1 MLLAISR
8 ILLSL
13 TLGLNGSAALQ
24 TSAATPADEE
34 KSPVAEVEQTADE
47 EQTKTDAGDEPQ
59 RWLLRYQFR
68 DGQQL
73 RYVSDQ
79 ESTVDAQAGGARK
92 TDVSK
97 VKQQR
102 LFTVNE
108 VTDEEVA
115 HLVMQFEHV
124 RMQIQ
129 SDDKPPVVFD
139 TSMAADEVPKLFQQ
153 AAHRLGGSAAKY
165 RLTTT
170 GLTASSGDSDSAVE
184 TEFVDANSFLIP
196 LPEAE
201 VAIGDTW
208 KVESKVK
215 VRVTAEISRH
225 VVILRTFRLK
235 DVRDGIASIS
245 FDSSVMS
252 RTPSVTVRAQL
263 IQATPKGDVEFDIE
277 RGLML
282 KREIRFDQTVL
293 GALGPQTVLASWG
306 KTTERLLDTPEPA
319 TTSSR

>member
-1 MLLAISR
+1 
-8 ILLSL
+8 
-13 TLGLNGSAALQ
+13 
-24 TSAATPADEE
+24 
-34 KSPVAEVEQTADE
+34 
-47 EQTKTDAGDEPQ
+47 
-59 RWLLRYQFR
+59 
-68 DGQQL
+68 
-73 RYVSDQ
+73 
-79 ESTVDAQAGGARK
+79 
-92 TDVSK
+92 
-97 VKQQR
+97 
-102 LFTVNE
+102 
-108 VTDEEVA
+108 
-115 HLVMQFEHV
+115 
-124 RMQIQ
+124 
-129 SDDKPPVVFD
+129 
-139 TSMAADEVPKLFQQ
+139 
-153 AAHRLGGSAAKY
+153 
-165 RLTTT
+165 
-170 GLTASSGDSDSAVE
+170 
-184 TEFVDANSFLIP
+184 
-196 LPEAE
+196 
-201 VAIGDTW
+201 
-208 KVESKVK
+208 VESKVK